1 MAHNFWAISGQS
13 DQSFGL
19 CACPP
24 LVSYSLL
31 LLRTIAS
38 KLSMSA
44 SYITTMLSC
53 INFVVL
59 HEVLSLDP
67 LYFDDFL
74 KFLLLVEDSTK
85 NSTYTYIFMIEMLSF
100 HILID
105 TLEFGLKFLFKT

>member
-1 MAHNFWAISGQS
+1 MAHHFWVISGQY
-13 DQSFGL
+13 DHSFCL

-44 SYITTMLSC
+44 ASYITTMLSC

-59 HEVLSLDP
+59 HEVFVSRSILLH
-67 LYFDDFL
+67 DDFL
-74 KFLLLVEDSTK
+74 KFLRNSRFSHNCTYPFLSVIFVIELVS
-85 NSTYTYIFMIEMLSF
+85 
-100 HILID
+100 
-105 TLEFGLKFLFKT
+105 LEFGVWTKIIYTF

>member
-1 MAHNFWAISGQS
+1 MAHNFWVISGQY
-13 DQSFGL
+13 DHSFGL

-59 HEVLSLDP
+59 HEVFVSRSN
-67 LYFDDFL
+67 
-74 KFLLLVEDSTK
+74 LLLRFFKVSSK
-85 NSTYTYIFMIEMLSF
+85 FKIQ
-100 HILID
+100 
-105 TLEFGLKFLFKT
+105 LKIVRMH